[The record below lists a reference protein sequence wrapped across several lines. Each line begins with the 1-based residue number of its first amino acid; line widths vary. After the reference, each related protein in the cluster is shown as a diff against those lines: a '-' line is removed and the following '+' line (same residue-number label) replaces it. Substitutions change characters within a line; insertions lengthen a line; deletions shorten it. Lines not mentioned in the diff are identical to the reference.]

1 MKQGLAGWLFVLP
14 VVIILGV
21 FLFLPVL
28 VAAWVSVSD
37 WTGNGSPLS
46 SGVHFVGMENY
57 REFLTQG
64 GLSQKDFGTSIRN
77 NLYYVVVSVPLVTA
91 LALGLALIVNRRR
104 RAVGIFRTA
113 FYFPSVTSSVAMTV
127 IFLFLF
133 NTTGVVN
140 QLLGMVN
147 LNGPSWMADSRGV
160 VQVIAGAFGVE
171 NGPKSLTGSG
181 LWGLTWWDWLSG
193 PSVAMC
199 VFILMAAFAASGTFM
214 LIFLAG
220 LQQIPE
226 ELEEAAL
233 VDGASAWKRFWLITL
248 PMLRPTLFTVLTL
261 CLIGSWQ
268 VFDQIY
274 TGSQGNP
281 AKTTLTPAY
290 LSYDWSFLSGAWGR
304 GAALS
309 FILFA
314 IIVLFTLVQRLLLS
328 TRDNPRRKFFTP
340 R

>member
-1 MKQGLAGWLFVLP
+1 
-14 VVIILGV
+14 
-21 FLFLPVL
+21 
-28 VAAWVSVSD
+28 
-37 WTGNGSPLS
+37 
-46 SGVHFVGMENY
+46 
-57 REFLTQG
+57 
-64 GLSQKDFGTSIRN
+64 
-77 NLYYVVVSVPLVTA
+77 
-91 LALGLALIVNRRR
+91 
-104 RAVGIFRTA
+104 
-113 FYFPSVTSSVAMTV
+113 MTV

-133 NTTGVVN
+133 NTTGAVN
-140 QLLGMVN
+140 QLLGMLS
-147 LNGPSWMADSRGV
+147 LNGPSWMADSRGI
-160 VQVIAGAFGVE
+160 VQVVAGAFGAGD
-171 NGPKSLTGSG
+171 GPKSLVGSG
-181 LWGLTWWDWLSG
+181 FWGLTWWDWLSG

-220 LQQIPE
+220 LQQIPQ

-233 VDGASAWKRFWLITL
+233 VDGATPWRRFWTVTL
-248 PMLRPTLFTVLTL
+248 PLLRPTLFTVLTL

-309 FILFA
+309 FILFG
-314 IIVLFTLVQRLLLS
+314 IIVLFTLAQRLLLS
-328 TRDNPRRKFFTP
+328 DRGDGARRTFFNL